1 VKGEIKHC
9 DVVATKQANENEASL
24 VIVELKLTFSLELLL
39 QGINRQSLS
48 DNVYLAIC
56 APSTPAKKKN
66 WRSKQPDYIKLCR
79 KLGLGL
85 MLVVLDEQSAKS
97 VDSQSSVKEQVK
109 ILLDPGAYK
118 PRKSSSR
125 QSVLLKEFNAR
136 EGDPNLGGINKTKII
151 TAYRQN
157 ALKCAEQLHIH
168 STLSLKQLRETTNI
182 ENAASIMQ
190 KNHYGW
196 FDRVEKGI
204 YKLNTSAEKP
214 LLRYL
219 ESNSRKSD
227 K

>member
-1 VKGEIKHC
+1 VKGEVKHC
-9 DVVATKQANENEASL
+9 DLVATKQIGGDERSIL
-24 VIVELKLTFSLELLL
+24 IVELKLNFSLELVM

-48 DNVYLAIC
+48 DNVYLAILS
-56 APSTPAKKKN
+56 PNTPGKRKY
-66 WRSKQPDYIKLCR
+66 WRSKQSNYIKLCR

-85 MLVVLDEQSAKS
+85 MLVDVVEPTAIDADLSRSDREP
-97 VDSQSSVKEQVK
+97 VKL
-109 ILLDPGAYK
+109 LLDPAPYA
-118 PRKSSSR
+118 PRKSSRR

-168 STLSLKQLRETTNI
+168 STLSLKQLREKTNI

-204 YKLNTSAEKP
+204 YKLNTSADKP

-219 ESNSRKSD
+219 ESNLCVSD